1 MLWLERSSR
10 RGLWREVVRSG
21 DEGSFL
27 TTILGAWGPR
37 ALRVDLRLDMASCRG
52 GDADMEAEEEEEEEE
67 EGGRKEEEEDG

>member
-1 MLWLERSSR
+1 
-10 RGLWREVVRSG
+10 V
-21 DEGSFL
+21 GSFL